1 MEQSRQIYSKLRK
14 SSFKEGI
21 LKFTRPSP
29 KNTHICFNT
38 KSIKNL
44 ARSRLDLIHFH
55 LIKYAVAL
63 YIMEKPV
70 TIYSPFNMP
79 LLPQFHKRK
88 NTSNEQFFKNNQ
100 R

>member
-38 KSIKNL
+38 KSIKNI

-70 TIYSPFNMP
+70 TIYSLFNLP
-79 LLPQFHKRK
+79 LLPQFHK
-88 NTSNEQFFKNNQ
+88 
-100 R
+100 

>member
-38 KSIKNL
+38 KGIKNL
-44 ARSRLDLIHFH
+44 ARSCLNLIHFH

-63 YIMEKPV
+63 YIMEKTV
-70 TIYSPFNMP
+70 SIYSLFNLP
-79 LLPQFHKRK
+79 LLPQFHK
-88 NTSNEQFFKNNQ
+88 
-100 R
+100 